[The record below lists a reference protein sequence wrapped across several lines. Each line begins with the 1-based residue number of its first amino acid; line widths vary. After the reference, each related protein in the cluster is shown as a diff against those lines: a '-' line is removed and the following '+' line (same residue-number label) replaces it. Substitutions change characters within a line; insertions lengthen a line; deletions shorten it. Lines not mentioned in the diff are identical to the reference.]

1 MSVAEIYVGGSE
13 VTGATPV
20 QLTRQRRPRRQLVEG
35 TVVHVLLAALGI
47 AFLAPLAWLIESAF
61 NPQASQSL
69 VWPRSLSFSNFS
81 AAIAAGAG
89 GAIKNSLY
97 LAVVSTVVATVT
109 STIAAYALSRR
120 HVPFKGTML
129 IVVLF
134 LSGLPVTLLLIP
146 IYEIFVKLGWV
157 GSPFYTSLVLAA
169 TSVPFAIWLLKSFID
184 QVPREFEEAAAIEG
198 AGELR
203 ILWRVVV
210 PLALP
215 GILVAAILTFINSW
229 GAFLLPLVIDA
240 LPGNT
245 PGAVGIYRIPDRQ
258 RADPVRAT
266 VRLRDPLLVAGDRAL
281 PHQLALADGRLRL
294 RRGREGMSRSSTP
307 CAVRR
312 RVPRRPAAAAIAWP
326 TSTRAQGE

>member
-109 STIAAYALSRR
+109 STIAAYTLSRR
-120 HVPFKGTML
+120 QACR
-129 IVVLF
+129 
-134 LSGLPVTLLLIP
+134 S
-146 IYEIFVKLGWV
+146 
-157 GSPFYTSLVLAA
+157 
-169 TSVPFAIWLLKSFID
+169 
-184 QVPREFEEAAAIEG
+184 
-198 AGELR
+198 
-203 ILWRVVV
+203 
-210 PLALP
+210 
-215 GILVAAILTFINSW
+215 
-229 GAFLLPLVIDA
+229 
-240 LPGNT
+240 
-245 PGAVGIYRIPDRQ
+245 
-258 RADPVRAT
+258 
-266 VRLRDPLLVAGDRAL
+266 
-281 PHQLALADGRLRL
+281 
-294 RRGREGMSRSSTP
+294 RGR
-307 CAVRR
+307 C
-312 RVPRRPAAAAIAWP
+312 
-326 TSTRAQGE
+326 